1 LAKREVDELKKLEK
15 VIKRENNEFE
25 NIAGPGSTNAKV
37 VYDKINRTLQ
47 GSRNITKQYQQIK
60 IESDGYEYRAAMADT
75 DCKASLKKNGMLLTI
90 SESFL
95 KQNYDLYLKHETML
109 DEENQK
115 RKDLAEKFQGK
126 MSELSGEINVNKEQR
141 QADYD

>member
-1 LAKREVDELKKLEK
+1 
-15 VIKRENNEFE
+15 
-25 NIAGPGSTNAKV
+25 
-37 VYDKINRTLQ
+37 
-47 GSRNITKQYQQIK
+47 
-60 IESDGYEYRAAMADT
+60 
-75 DCKASLKKNGMLLTI
+75 
-90 SESFL
+90 
-95 KQNYDLYLKHETML
+95 ML